1 MNIEVLL
8 SKGKAFALANS
19 TCRIPMVSVILRG
32 NKQIAWGANKKGF
45 RGTSLHSE
53 INALRVL
60 RYRKRRAK
68 GATILVIR
76 FTPNGNLGNAKPCAN
91 CIKTMRLMG
100 IKQVAWTTSQQTIE
114 IAPIDTLKNEYIPY
128 HSTHHEQ
135 IHAGLKKFSIQGS

>member
-1 MNIEVLL
+1 MLL
-8 SKGKAFALANS
+8 SKAKAFALDNS

-53 INALRVL
+53 IDALRLL

-76 FTPNGNLGNAKPCAN
+76 FTPPGNLGNAKPCAN
-91 CIKTMRLMG
+91 CIETMRLMG
-100 IKQVAWTTSQQTIE
+100 IKQVAWTTSQQTVE
-114 IAPIDTLKNEYIPY
+114 IASIDTIQNEYIPY
-128 HSTHHEQ
+128 HSIPHEQ
-135 IHAGLKKFSIQGS
+135 IHAGLETFSIKGS